1 MKAIKSFIIVV
12 LLIILSNFAF
22 ASNFKLPDYK
32 KITLNNGLTIYFMEQ
47 HEVPLIYLSA
57 IVPAGSVFDGNKN
70 GLAYLTSESLLFG
83 TKNYSKKQIEETF
96 EFYGARISTSST
108 AEFIKITSVYA
119 KQDQEKLLPIFHEI
133 LTSPTFPADEINKRK
148 QRLLVELDQAKESP
162 RQVIRSYFSKFLFGD
177 DELGNPIEG
186 TKSTVSAI
194 NSDDLKNYYNSYFS
208 PQNSAIAIVGDFNTE
223 EMSKI
228 ISDLFNSWSSKN
240 VQPANLNNQAKLNF
254 DKSRVLLINK
264 NDANETTFLIG
275 GQGVSRSNPDFI
287 EIQVVNTIL
296 GDRFTS
302 WLNEEL
308 RINSG
313 LTYGARSTFYPYK
326 NIGTF
331 YVSTFTATEN
341 TEKAIDLALK
351 VLDRLHTTGISDKVL
366 SSAKSYIKGQF
377 PPDYETSGS
386 LANLLTSM
394 FYYGFNDSYIN
405 DFEKHVDDLTVS
417 RANELA
423 KKYFPSNNLQFAI
436 VGKASEIKD
445 IVKKYG
451 EVTEKEITADG
462 F

>member
-1 MKAIKSFIIVV
+1 MRTIKSFLVV
-12 LLIILSNFAF
+12 LVIILSNFIF
-22 ASNFKLPDYK
+22 ASDFKLPDYK
-32 KITLNNGLTIYFMEQ
+32 KITLSNGLTIYFMEQ

-57 IVPAGSVFDGNKN
+57 IVPAGSVLDGNKN
-70 GLAYLTSESLLFG
+70 GLAFLTTESLLFG

-96 EFYGARISTSST
+96 EFYGARISTSAT
-108 AEFIKITSVYA
+108 AEFIKVTSAYN

-133 LTSPTFPADEINKRK
+133 LTAPTFPTDEIDKRK

-162 RQVIRSYFSKFLFGD
+162 RQVIRTYFSKFLFAD
-177 DELGNPIEG
+177 NELGNPIEG
-186 TKSTVSAI
+186 TKSTVTAI
-194 NSDDLKNYYNSYFS
+194 NSDDLKNYYNSYFR
-208 PQNSAIAIVGDFNTE
+208 PQNSALAIVGDFNTE

-228 ISDLFNSWSSKN
+228 IFDLFNSWSSEN
-240 VQPANLNNQAKLNF
+240 VQPINLNNQPELKF
-254 DKSRVLLINK
+254 ETSRILLVNK

-275 GQGVSRSNPDFI
+275 GRGVSRSNPDFT

-326 NIGTF
+326 NVGTF

-341 TEKAIDLALK
+341 TERAIDLALK
-351 VLDRLHTTGISDKVL
+351 VLDRLHTTGISDNVL

-394 FYYGFNDSYIN
+394 FYYGFDDSYIN
-405 DFEKHVDDLTVS
+405 DFEKRVDELTVTK
-417 RANELA
+417 ANEIA
-423 KKYFPSNNLQFAI
+423 RKYFPSNNLQYVI

-451 EVTEKEITADG
+451 EITEKEITADG